1 METFWNTIASYNAA
15 TWPAQFALTLAA
27 VVLTL
32 LLYFRPSPA
41 VRIAMKV
48 FMALLNFWIAG
59 VYYLVCCEP
68 REHHDL
74 LALFWAIMGC
84 IWVYDLAV
92 GHASLQRTGNH
103 KAFAALLFA
112 MPLVY
117 PLFSLLLGR
126 TFPMITSPVM
136 PCSVAVFTIG
146 LMLAFSER
154 VNIVLAMFLCHW
166 ALIGLSKVYFFGIPE
181 DYLLAC
187 SIVPALYLFFR
198 EYIRDNAGRP
208 TKPSPRVLNALLAV
222 MCLIIGC
229 FFAFT
234 LLHQLNLF
242 TDCGPAAHTQK
253 KRPANRTLLFF
264 AADTAYSVRRR
275 SHLLLAPMTASTRSS
290 P

>member
-1 METFWNTIASYNAA
+1 MEIFWNTIAAYNAG
-15 TWPAQFALTLAA
+15 TWPAQIVLVAA
-27 VVLTL
+27 GIVLTL
-32 LLYFRPSPA
+32 LLYFRPTPA
-41 VRIAMKV
+41 VRTAMKV

-59 VYYLVCCEP
+59 VYFLVYCEP
-68 REHHDL
+68 REYHGM

-92 GHASLQRTGNH
+92 KHASLERTGNH
-103 KAFAALLFA
+103 TAFALLLFA

-126 TFPMITSPVM
+126 AFPMITSPVM
-136 PCSVAVFTIG
+136 PCSVAVFTIA

-154 VNIVLAMFLCHW
+154 INIVLAMFLCHW

-198 EYIRDNAGRP
+198 EYIVSNAARP
-208 TKPSPRVLNALLAV
+208 SKPSPRVLNALLV
-222 MCLIIGC
+222 VLCILLGV
-229 FFAFT
+229 FFTFT

-242 TDCGPAAHTQK
+242 TDI
-253 KRPANRTLLFF
+253 
-264 AADTAYSVRRR
+264 
-275 SHLLLAPMTASTRSS
+275 
-290 P
+290 

>member
-15 TWPAQFALTLAA
+15 TWPAQLALTLAA

-166 ALIGLSKVYFFGIPE
+166 ALIGLSKVYFFRHSGGLPAGMQHRPGAVP
-181 DYLLAC
+181 LLPRIHPRQRRAAHETLAAGAQRAARGD
-187 SIVPALYLFFR
+187 VP
-198 EYIRDNAGRP
+198 DH
-208 TKPSPRVLNALLAV
+208 RVLLRLHAAAPAQPLHRLLTRRTRKKAPGQPDASF
-222 MCLIIGC
+222 LRQTPPIR
-229 FFAFT
+229 
-234 LLHQLNLF
+234 
-242 TDCGPAAHTQK
+242 CGAGPTCCW
-253 KRPANRTLLFF
+253 
-264 AADTAYSVRRR
+264 RR
-275 SHLLLAPMTASTRSS
+275 
-290 P
+290 

>member
-15 TWPAQFALTLAA
+15 TWPAQLALTLAA

-41 VRIAMKV
+41 VRI
-48 FMALLNFWIAG
+48 
-59 VYYLVCCEP
+59 
-68 REHHDL
+68 
-74 LALFWAIMGC
+74 
-84 IWVYDLAV
+84 YDLAV

-146 LMLAFSER
+146 LMLVFSER
-154 VNIVLAMFLCHW
+154 ANIVLAMFLCHW

-242 TDCGPAAHTQK
+242 TDC
-253 KRPANRTLLFF
+253 
-264 AADTAYSVRRR
+264 
-275 SHLLLAPMTASTRSS
+275 
-290 P
+290 

>member
-1 METFWNTIASYNAA
+1 
-15 TWPAQFALTLAA
+15 
-27 VVLTL
+27 
-32 LLYFRPSPA
+32 
-41 VRIAMKV
+41 MKV

-126 TFPMITSPVM
+126 HLPDDHLAGDALLGGGLHDRADAGLFGESQHRAGDVPLPLGADRTFEGLLLRHSGGLPAGMQHRPG
-136 PCSVAVFTIG
+136 AV
-146 LMLAFSER
+146 
-154 VNIVLAMFLCHW
+154 
-166 ALIGLSKVYFFGIPE
+166 P
-181 DYLLAC
+181 LLPR
-187 SIVPALYLFFR
+187 IHPR
-198 EYIRDNAGRP
+198 QRRRP

-242 TDCGPAAHTQK
+242 TDC
-253 KRPANRTLLFF
+253 
-264 AADTAYSVRRR
+264 
-275 SHLLLAPMTASTRSS
+275 
-290 P
+290 

>member
-1 METFWNTIASYNAA
+1 MEIFWNTIAAYNAG
-15 TWPAQFALTLAA
+15 TWPAQIVLVAA
-27 VVLTL
+27 GIVLTL
-32 LLYFRPSPA
+32 LLYFRPTPA
-41 VRIAMKV
+41 VRTAMKV

-59 VYYLVCCEP
+59 VYFLVYCEP
-68 REHHDL
+68 REYHGM

-92 GHASLQRTGNH
+92 KHASLERTGNH
-103 KAFAALLFA
+103 TAFALLLFA

-126 TFPMITSPVM
+126 AFPMITSPVM
-136 PCSVAVFTIG
+136 PCSVAVFTIA

-154 VNIVLAMFLCHW
+154 INIVLAMFLCHW

-198 EYIRDNAGRP
+198 EYIVSNAARP
-208 TKPSPRVLNALLAV
+208 SKPSPRVLNALLV
-222 MCLIIGC
+222 VLCILLGI
-229 FFAFT
+229 FFTFT

-242 TDCGPAAHTQK
+242 TDI
-253 KRPANRTLLFF
+253 
-264 AADTAYSVRRR
+264 
-275 SHLLLAPMTASTRSS
+275 
-290 P
+290 

>member
-15 TWPAQFALTLAA
+15 TWPAQLALTLAA

-92 GHASLQRTGNH
+92 G
-103 KAFAALLFA
+103 LLFA

-242 TDCGPAAHTQK
+242 TDC
-253 KRPANRTLLFF
+253 
-264 AADTAYSVRRR
+264 
-275 SHLLLAPMTASTRSS
+275 
-290 P
+290 